1 MTTFIIVLIVI
12 VCVLLVLLVLA
23 QDSKGSGL
31 TGNIGTASQIM
42 GTRRTTDWIEK
53 ATWGF
58 VVALFVF
65 SLGVN
70 ATIEQNVG
78 ENFTSPNIEKARSE
92 GTPSTGLNLPEVS
105 EDENADDAIE
115 STETDDL
122 LPAVEETDSAQ

>member
-1 MTTFIIVLIVI
+1 MTTFIIVLIII
-12 VCVLLVLLVLA
+12 VCVLLILLVLA

-31 TGNIGTASQIM
+31 TGNIGSASQIM

-58 VVALFVF
+58 IIALFVF

-70 ATIEQNVG
+70 ATIDKNAG
-78 ENFTSPNIEKARSE
+78 ANFTSPNIEKARNE
-92 GTPSTGLNLPEVS
+92 ATPGGLSLPEAS
-105 EDENADDAIE
+105 EDEASDAIE

-122 LPAVEETDSAQ
+122 LPAVETDSVQ